1 MLYIMRVKNVYFLK
15 KKVIFCL
22 LFLDIIKAKRH
33 LNRILCLMVWLC
45 LFFTSTS
52 SNVLY

>member
-22 LFLDIIKAKRH
+22 LFLDIIKAKKEMRM
-33 LNRILCLMVWLC
+33 LQEQKDI
-45 LFFTSTS
+45 
-52 SNVLY
+52 